1 MLKIRFVHASR
12 TWPLFGAFVV
22 SCFALPSRLRSAR
35 RLLGREYA
43 RDVDLV
49 GVGRGEGEH
58 LAALIVVRTVGMRGP
73 SQARS
78 PTLASRKQEGSF
90 MSGMGKQKEQV
101 SYICKRGCVK
111 FAEKGVLKSENFEGD
126 IC

>member
-1 MLKIRFVHASR
+1 MLKIRFVRANR

-22 SCFALPSRLRSAR
+22 PCFALPSRLRSAR

-58 LAALIVVRTVGMRGP
+58 LGALVGVRTVGMRGP

-78 PTLASRKQEGSF
+78 PSLASRKQEGSF
-90 MSGMGKQKEQV
+90 MSGMGKQEQV
-101 SYICKRGCVK
+101 SYMY
-111 FAEKGVLKSENFEGD
+111 L
-126 IC
+126 